1 MPSIKVLAISP
12 YPGMVPL
19 LTETAKEY
27 DGLELTISVGD
38 LAKGLELAQKGFH
51 ANFDVI
57 ISRGGTARLLKQS
70 VSLPVIE
77 IGTTVYDVL
86 CTLQRA
92 NIHEGRVAIV
102 GYSNITQDMGILR
115 TLLPY
120 QLDVFTIQSSSQAVT
135 TLQYLRR
142 EEYASVL
149 CDMVTYTAAKEMDV
163 NAFLITSSAE
173 SIRAAFDQAVFFC
186 SANRQ
191 LRSEN
196 QFLRQLLHKR
206 TSQTVVFTRAGKL
219 VFSTL
224 EDASAELLDMLRE
237 KIESVAAAGRIKV
250 MQQFRG
256 LLYNIEAMQLPSDGE
271 AYTAFYFLAS
281 TPPVAGDKYGISY
294 YNCSQLEEACS
305 AGIYNITGLTAQYH
319 QSILQAAAGR
329 APVFLFGAAGTGKE
343 YLARTI
349 YLRSAR
355 RSHPFIQIDCNLL
368 SRKTW
373 NYLLGHHSSPLCD
386 TENTLYF
393 QNLNALDDT
402 QWRQLLAFLLEGQ
415 TAKHNQLIFSRVE
428 AGDGRI
434 SGAAMEFINRLSC
447 FPLCLSSLHAQPA
460 QVETAFSLY
469 LDRHTIDTGRQW
481 RGIDADALTL
491 LRQYPWTQ
499 NYLQFH
505 RVMERLTE
513 LCTDAQIRL
522 SDVQAALQAELS
534 LAPAGLPR
542 RLSRPLPAAG
552 PHRAGD
558 RPNGT
563 GKKRRQPKPCGAE
576 PRHQPHHA
584 LADAEGIK
592 KRHGTFAPCRFAL
605 SHAFTRARCP
615 AHIPESYGRTKTRPR
630 LPHCAHTLPRKP
642 ARRDS
647 PG

>member
-415 TAKHNQLIFSRVE
+415 TAKHNQLIFSCVE

-534 LAPAGLPR
+534 LAPADADTAASPATSLD
-542 RLSRPLPAAG
+542 LSQPLALIEREIVRMVLEKSGDNQSRAA
-552 PHRAGD
+552 
-558 RPNGT
+558 
-563 GKKRRQPKPCGAE
+563 QS
-576 PRHQPHHA
+576 
-584 LADAEGIK
+584 LGI
-592 KRHGTFAPCRFAL
+592 
-605 SHAFTRARCP
+605 S
-615 AHIPESYGRTKTRPR
+615 RT
-630 LPHCAHTLPRKP
+630 TLWRMLK
-642 ARRDS
+642 A
-647 PG
+647 

>member
-120 QLDVFTIQSSSQAVT
+120 QLDVFTIQSSGQAVT

-415 TAKHNQLIFSRVE
+415 TAKHNQLIFSCVE

-534 LAPAGLPR
+534 LAPADADTAA
-542 RLSRPLPAAG
+542 SPAASLDLSQPLALIEREIVRMVLEKSG
-552 PHRAGD
+552 DNQSRAA
-558 RPNGT
+558 
-563 GKKRRQPKPCGAE
+563 QS
-576 PRHQPHHA
+576 
-584 LADAEGIK
+584 LGI
-592 KRHGTFAPCRFAL
+592 
-605 SHAFTRARCP
+605 S
-615 AHIPESYGRTKTRPR
+615 RT
-630 LPHCAHTLPRKP
+630 TLWRMLK
-642 ARRDS
+642 A
-647 PG
+647 

>member
-281 TPPVAGDKYGISY
+281 TPPLLPGTNTASATITAANWRRRAPPVSITSPASPPNIIKASCRRRQDAHR
-294 YNCSQLEEACS
+294 CFCS
-305 AGIYNITGLTAQYH
+305 APPEQGRNIWRARSTC
-319 QSILQAAAGR
+319 AAR
-329 APVFLFGAAGTGKE
+329 VAA
-343 YLARTI
+343 
-349 YLRSAR
+349 
-355 RSHPFIQIDCNLL
+355 
-368 SRKTW
+368 
-373 NYLLGHHSSPLCD
+373 
-386 TENTLYF
+386 
-393 QNLNALDDT
+393 
-402 QWRQLLAFLLEGQ
+402 
-415 TAKHNQLIFSRVE
+415 
-428 AGDGRI
+428 
-434 SGAAMEFINRLSC
+434 
-447 FPLCLSSLHAQPA
+447 
-460 QVETAFSLY
+460 
-469 LDRHTIDTGRQW
+469 
-481 RGIDADALTL
+481 TL
-491 LRQYPWTQ
+491 LFRST
-499 NYLQFH
+499 
-505 RVMERLTE
+505 VT
-513 LCTDAQIRL
+513 C
-522 SDVQAALQAELS
+522 
-534 LAPAGLPR
+534 
-542 RLSRPLPAAG
+542 
-552 PHRAGD
+552 
-558 RPNGT
+558 
-563 GKKRRQPKPCGAE
+563 
-576 PRHQPHHA
+576 
-584 LADAEGIK
+584 
-592 KRHGTFAPCRFAL
+592 
-605 SHAFTRARCP
+605 
-615 AHIPESYGRTKTRPR
+615 
-630 LPHCAHTLPRKP
+630 
-642 ARRDS
+642 
-647 PG
+647 

>member
-1 MPSIKVLAISP
+1 MEEQPGDDPAPGFSFYGPKPGQPQVPCYVTWTNERTHDAIRSGMDRSPLFTGVIEGTGARYCPSVEDKVARFPERERHHVFIEPEGLNGQECYANGISTSLPLDVQLAMIASIPGLEHAKMVRPGYAIEYDYVDPVQLEPTLEAKVLPGLWLAGQINGTSGYEEAAAQGMWAAINVGCRLTGRQPFLPGRDVAYMSVLVDDLVTRGTQEP
-12 YPGMVPL
+12 YRMFTSRAEYRLLLREANADARLTPL
-19 LTETAKEY
+19 GREL
-27 DGLELTISVGD
+27 GLVGD
-38 LAKGLELAQKGFH
+38 EQWSAF
-51 ANFDVI
+51 
-57 ISRGGTARLLKQS
+57 RRKQDA
-70 VSLPVIE
+70 L
-77 IGTTVYDVL
+77 
-86 CTLQRA
+86 
-92 NIHEGRVAIV
+92 GR
-102 GYSNITQDMGILR
+102 
-115 TLLPY
+115 
-120 QLDVFTIQSSSQAVT
+120 
-135 TLQYLRR
+135 
-142 EEYASVL
+142 
-149 CDMVTYTAAKEMDV
+149 
-163 NAFLITSSAE
+163 
-173 SIRAAFDQAVFFC
+173 
-186 SANRQ
+186 
-191 LRSEN
+191 
-196 QFLRQLLHKR
+196 
-206 TSQTVVFTRAGKL
+206 
-219 VFSTL
+219 
-224 EDASAELLDMLRE
+224 LLDMLRE

-534 LAPAGLPR
+534 LAPADADTAAP
-542 RLSRPLPAAG
+542 PAASLDLSQPLALIEREIVRMVLEKSG
-552 PHRAGD
+552 DNQSRAA
-558 RPNGT
+558 
-563 GKKRRQPKPCGAE
+563 QS
-576 PRHQPHHA
+576 
-584 LADAEGIK
+584 LGI
-592 KRHGTFAPCRFAL
+592 
-605 SHAFTRARCP
+605 S
-615 AHIPESYGRTKTRPR
+615 RT
-630 LPHCAHTLPRKP
+630 TLWRMLK
-642 ARRDS
+642 A
-647 PG
+647 

>member
-86 CTLQRA
+86 CTLPARQHSRGAGGHCGIFQHHTGYGHPADAAAIPAGRIYHTILQPGRYHAAIPAAGGICLGPVRYGHLHRRQGDGRQRFPY
-92 NIHEGRVAIV
+92 HLQRRKHPRRVRP
-102 GYSNITQDMGILR
+102 GC
-115 TLLPY
+115 
-120 QLDVFTIQSSSQAVT
+120 FF
-135 TLQYLRR
+135 LQRQPP
-142 EEYASVL
+142 
-149 CDMVTYTAAKEMDV
+149 AAQ
-163 NAFLITSSAE
+163 
-173 SIRAAFDQAVFFC
+173 R
-186 SANRQ
+186 
-191 LRSEN
+191 N

-415 TAKHNQLIFSRVE
+415 TAKHNQLIFRVWKPVTGASAE
-428 AGDGRI
+428 RQWNSSTACLAFPSAFPPARPTRAGGNRVQPV
-434 SGAAMEFINRLSC
+434 SG
-447 FPLCLSSLHAQPA
+447 PP
-460 QVETAFSLY
+460 Y
-469 LDRHTIDTGRQW
+469 DRHRQAVARHRRGCAYAAAPVSVDAELSAVPPRDGTADGTVHGCTNPAVGRSG
-481 RGIDADALTL
+481 RPAGG
-491 LRQYPWTQ
+491 
-499 NYLQFH
+499 
-505 RVMERLTE
+505 
-513 LCTDAQIRL
+513 
-522 SDVQAALQAELS
+522 LS
-534 LAPAGLPR
+534 LAPADADTAA
-542 RLSRPLPAAG
+542 SPAASLDLSQPLALIEREIVRMVLEKSG
-552 PHRAGD
+552 DNQSRAA
-558 RPNGT
+558 
-563 GKKRRQPKPCGAE
+563 QS
-576 PRHQPHHA
+576 
-584 LADAEGIK
+584 LGI
-592 KRHGTFAPCRFAL
+592 
-605 SHAFTRARCP
+605 S
-615 AHIPESYGRTKTRPR
+615 RT
-630 LPHCAHTLPRKP
+630 TLWRMLK
-642 ARRDS
+642 A
-647 PG
+647 

>member
-1 MPSIKVLAISP
+1 M
-12 YPGMVPL
+12 
-19 LTETAKEY
+19 
-27 DGLELTISVGD
+27 
-38 LAKGLELAQKGFH
+38 
-51 ANFDVI
+51 
-57 ISRGGTARLLKQS
+57 
-70 VSLPVIE
+70 
-77 IGTTVYDVL
+77 
-86 CTLQRA
+86 RA
-92 NIHEGRVAIV
+92 
-102 GYSNITQDMGILR
+102 SWL
-115 TLLPY
+115 
-120 QLDVFTIQSSSQAVT
+120 
-135 TLQYLRR
+135 
-142 EEYASVL
+142 
-149 CDMVTYTAAKEMDV
+149 
-163 NAFLITSSAE
+163 
-173 SIRAAFDQAVFFC
+173 
-186 SANRQ
+186 
-191 LRSEN
+191 
-196 QFLRQLLHKR
+196 
-206 TSQTVVFTRAGKL
+206 
-219 VFSTL
+219 FSTL

-373 NYLLGHHSSPLCD
+373 NYLLD
-386 TENTLYF
+386 TTLSCLRY
-393 QNLNALDDT
+393 
-402 QWRQLLAFLLEGQ
+402 G
-415 TAKHNQLIFSRVE
+415 KHAVFPKPERVGRYAVAPASGLSAGGTDREAQPADFSRVE

-522 SDVQAALQAELS
+522 SDVQAAC
-534 LAPAGLPR
+534 R
-542 RLSRPLPAAG
+542 RSFPLRPPTRIRRPSPAASL
-552 PHRAGD
+552 D
-558 RPNGT
+558 LS
-563 GKKRRQPKPCGAE
+563 QPL
-576 PRHQPHHA
+576 A
-584 LADAEGIK
+584 LIEREIV
-592 KRHGTFAPCRFAL
+592 RMVL
-605 SHAFTRARCP
+605 
-615 AHIPESYGRTKTRPR
+615 EKTR
-630 LPHCAHTLPRKP
+630 
-642 ARRDS
+642 
-647 PG
+647 

>member
-1 MPSIKVLAISP
+1 MSIIKVLAISP

-57 ISRGGTARLLKQS
+57 ISRGGTAKLLKQA

-92 NIHEGRVAIV
+92 NVHDGRVAIV
-102 GYSNITQDMGILR
+102 GYSNITQDMGVLR
-115 TLLPY
+115 ALLPY
-120 QLDVFTIQSSSQAVT
+120 QLDVFTIQSSDQAVT

-142 EEYASVL
+142 EQYASIL
-149 CDMVTYTAAKEMDV
+149 CDMVSYTAAKEMDF

-186 SANRQ
+186 NANRQ

-196 QFLRQLLHKR
+196 QFLRRLLHKR

-224 EDASAELLDMLRE
+224 EDASPELLAMLRE
-237 KIESVAAAGRIKV
+237 KIESVAAAGRIKI

-256 LLYNIEAMQLPSDGE
+256 LLYNIEALQLPSDGE

-281 TPPVAGDKYGISY
+281 TPPVAGDKYGVGY
-294 YNCSQLEEACS
+294 YTCAQLEEACS
-305 AGIYNITGLTAQYH
+305 AGIYNIAGLTAQYH

-343 YLARTI
+343 YIARTI

-355 RSHPFIQIDCNLL
+355 RNHPFIQIDCNLL
-368 SRKTW
+368 SHKTW
-373 NYLLGHHSSPLCD
+373 NYLLEHHSSPLCD

-393 QNLNALDDT
+393 QNLNALEDT

-415 TAKHNQLIFSRVE
+415 TAKHNQLIFSRLE
-428 AGDGRI
+428 ADGGL
-434 SGAAMEFINRLSC
+434 SEAAMEFINRLSC
-447 FPLCLSSLHAQPA
+447 FPLGLSPLHAQPA

-481 RGIDADALTL
+481 RGVDANALTL

-505 RVMERLTE
+505 RVMERLTG
-513 LCTDAQIRL
+513 LCTDAQICL

-534 LAPAGLPR
+534 LAPADAGTASAPANSLD
-542 RLSRPLPAAG
+542 LSQPLGSIEREIVRMVLEKNGDNQSRAA
-552 PHRAGD
+552 
-558 RPNGT
+558 
-563 GKKRRQPKPCGAE
+563 QS
-576 PRHQPHHA
+576 
-584 LADAEGIK
+584 LGI
-592 KRHGTFAPCRFAL
+592 
-605 SHAFTRARCP
+605 S
-615 AHIPESYGRTKTRPR
+615 RT
-630 LPHCAHTLPRKP
+630 TLWRMLK
-642 ARRDS
+642 A
-647 PG
+647 

>member
-1 MPSIKVLAISP
+1 
-12 YPGMVPL
+12 
-19 LTETAKEY
+19 
-27 DGLELTISVGD
+27 
-38 LAKGLELAQKGFH
+38 
-51 ANFDVI
+51 
-57 ISRGGTARLLKQS
+57 
-70 VSLPVIE
+70 
-77 IGTTVYDVL
+77 
-86 CTLQRA
+86 
-92 NIHEGRVAIV
+92 
-102 GYSNITQDMGILR
+102 
-115 TLLPY
+115 
-120 QLDVFTIQSSSQAVT
+120 
-135 TLQYLRR
+135 
-142 EEYASVL
+142 
-149 CDMVTYTAAKEMDV
+149 
-163 NAFLITSSAE
+163 
-173 SIRAAFDQAVFFC
+173 
-186 SANRQ
+186 
-191 LRSEN
+191 
-196 QFLRQLLHKR
+196 
-206 TSQTVVFTRAGKL
+206 
-219 VFSTL
+219 
-224 EDASAELLDMLRE
+224 
-237 KIESVAAAGRIKV
+237 

-281 TPPVAGDKYGISY
+281 TPLLPGTNTASATITAA
-294 YNCSQLEEACS
+294 NWRRACS

-319 QSILQAAAGR
+319 QSILQAAGQGR

-534 LAPAGLPR
+534 LAPADADTAASPR

-558 RPNGT
+558 RPNGI
-563 GKKRRQPKPCGAE
+563 GKKR
-576 PRHQPHHA
+576 
-584 LADAEGIK
+584 
-592 KRHGTFAPCRFAL
+592 
-605 SHAFTRARCP
+605 
-615 AHIPESYGRTKTRPR
+615 
-630 LPHCAHTLPRKP
+630 
-642 ARRDS
+642 
-647 PG
+647 